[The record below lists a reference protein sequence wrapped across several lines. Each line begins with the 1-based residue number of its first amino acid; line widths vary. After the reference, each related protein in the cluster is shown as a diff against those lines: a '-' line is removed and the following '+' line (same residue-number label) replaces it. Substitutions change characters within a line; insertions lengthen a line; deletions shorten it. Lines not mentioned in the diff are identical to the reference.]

1 MNKGKVIQQLFFE
14 SIRQRLPGHIS
25 VVHEIADMLE
35 LSYDSAYRR
44 LRGDKDLSIEE
55 MKVLST
61 RFGISVDSLFGNNN
75 ADILFQPFKMRSEE
89 TGFEDWLR
97 LRISEIAKVK
107 EARTKEVI
115 MVARDLPIFY
125 YFDFPELAAFK
136 IYFWK
141 KMLLHYHEYHEKLF
155 DISDIPVDLLN
166 LGKQMLSAYNTAN
179 VIEIWCQETFT
190 RLMQQIEFCRVSGFF
205 ANKQVAVT
213 LIEKYEA
220 LIRHMQDQTEQGC
233 KFHLGQT
240 VTEDGDE
247 NMKIFFNE
255 VLLIDNTVF
264 IQRDG
269 IKKVLMTHN
278 SLDMLTTTNP
288 VFCNQVEK
296 SLHVIMK
303 TGNHISG
310 TSGLECNRFFTP
322 LYEKLEEFKK
332 ESYSYRFVL

>member
-1 MNKGKVIQQLFFE
+1 MNKGKLIQQLFFD

-25 VVHEIADMLE
+25 VVHEIADILE

-61 RFGISVDSLFGNNN
+61 RFGISIDSLFGNNN

-97 LRISEIAKVK
+97 VRISEIAKVK

-136 IYFWK
+136 VYFWK
-141 KMLLHYHEYHEKLF
+141 KMLLHYPEYHDKLF
-155 DISDIPVDLLN
+155 NISDIPVDLIN
-166 LGKQMLSAYNTAN
+166 LGKHVLSSYNTAK

-190 RLMQQIEFCRVSGFF
+190 RLMQQIEFCRVSGFYP
-205 ANKQVAVT
+205 NKQVATT
-213 LIEKYEA
+213 LFEKYEA

-247 NMKIFFNE
+247 NMKIFYNE

-269 IKKVLMTHN
+269 IKKILMTHN
-278 SLDMLTTTNP
+278 SLDLLTTTNP
-288 VFCNQVEK
+288 FFCNQVEK
-296 SLHVIMK
+296 SLRVIMK

-332 ESYSYRFVL
+332 ESYLYRFML